1 MQVVWTT
8 RLTRQEL
15 ADALH
20 MSYDALR
27 RNEKR
32 LGLDRCKVIINAR
45 VIYFREDLV
54 VKALLRR
61 GFLAAIPLA

>member
-1 MQVVWTT
+1 MPVAWTT

-15 ADALH
+15 ADALG

-32 LGLDRCKVIINAR
+32 LGLDRCKVSVNAR
-45 VIYFREDLV
+45 VFYFREDLV
-54 VKALLRR
+54 VKTLLRR
-61 GFLAAIPLA
+61 GFLVSIPLA